1 MTLYGISTI
10 ASGSLRRGAE
20 DALGRRRDRPPTA
33 GKHSEK
39 SINIRLPMLRDAQVL
54 TSGRV
59 NSIAPTKRD
68 LVMKRPHRRQFLHL
82 AAGAAALPVV
92 SQAARAQAYP
102 SRAVRIIVGFTAG
115 GAFDL
120 TARLI
125 GPWLSQRLGQQ
136 FIVENRPGGGTNI
149 ATEAV
154 VRAPADGHT
163 LLLCGAV
170 NAINATLYEKLNFD
184 FLRDLAPVASV
195 IRFPNVIDL
204 NPSFPAKTIPEF
216 IAYAKTNRGKIN
228 MASSGNGTSQHLSGE
243 LFKMMTGVNLV
254 HVPYRGAAQALTDLI
269 GGQVQVSFDPLP
281 PAIELIR
288 SGKVRALAVTTA
300 VRSDALPDVPTV
312 GEFVPGYEASG
323 WNGVVVPRNT
333 PIEIIQ
339 KLNTEI
345 NAGLA
350 DPGIR
355 AKLTDLGGMVL
366 AGSAADFGKLIADE
380 IDKWSKVIKFAGVK
394 PD

>member
-1 MTLYGISTI
+1 V
-10 ASGSLRRGAE
+10 RHK
-20 DALGRRRDRPPTA
+20 LGRRQ
-33 GKHSEK
+33 
-39 SINIRLPMLRDAQVL
+39 I
-54 TSGRV
+54 
-59 NSIAPTKRD
+59 
-68 LVMKRPHRRQFLHL
+68 LHL
-82 AAGAAALPVV
+82 VGGTAMLPAV
-92 SQAARAQAYP
+92 SHVAKAQSYP
-102 SRAVRIIVGFTAG
+102 TRPVRIVIGFTAG
-115 GAFDL
+115 GNFDL

-125 GPWLSQRLGQQ
+125 SQWLSQRLGQQ
-136 FIVENRPGGGTNI
+136 FIVENRPGAGTNL
-149 ATEAV
+149 ATETV

-163 LLLCGAV
+163 LLLGGAV

-184 FLRDLAPVASV
+184 FLRDIAPVASV

-204 NPSFPAKTIPEF
+204 NPSFPATTIPEL
-216 IAYAKTNRGKIN
+216 IAYAKANPGKVN

-243 LFKMMTGVNLV
+243 LFKMIAGINLV
-254 HVPYRGAAQALTDLI
+254 HVPYRGAPQALTDLM

-281 PAIELIR
+281 PAIELIK

-323 WNGVVVPRNT
+323 WNGIVAPRNT
-333 PIEIIQ
+333 PIEIVQ

-366 AGSAADFGKLIADE
+366 VGSAADFGNLIAEE
-380 IDKWSKVIKFAGVK
+380 IDKWGKVIKFAGIK

>member
-1 MTLYGISTI
+1 M
-10 ASGSLRRGAE
+10 
-20 DALGRRRDRPPTA
+20 
-33 GKHSEK
+33 
-39 SINIRLPMLRDAQVL
+39 RLP
-54 TSGRV
+54 
-59 NSIAPTKRD
+59 
-68 LVMKRPHRRQFLHL
+68 RRQFLHL
-82 AAGAAALPVV
+82 VAGAAMLP
-92 SQAARAQAYP
+92 AASRIAKAQGYP
-102 SRAVRIIVGFTAG
+102 TRPVRIIVGFTAG
-115 GAFDL
+115 GNFDL

-125 GPWLSQRLGQQ
+125 SQWLSQRLGQQ
-136 FIVENRPGGGTNI
+136 FIVENRPGAGTNI

-163 LLLCGAV
+163 LLLGGAV

-184 FLRDLAPVASV
+184 FLRDIAPVASV

-216 IAYAKTNRGKIN
+216 IAYAKANPGKVN

-243 LFKMMTGVNLV
+243 LFKMMTSVNLV
-254 HVPYRGAAQALTDLI
+254 HVPYRGAPQALTDLI

-300 VRSDALPDVPTV
+300 VRSDALPDVSTV

-323 WNGVVVPRNT
+323 WNGIVAPRNT

-380 IDKWSKVIKFAGVK
+380 IDKWGKVIKFAGVK